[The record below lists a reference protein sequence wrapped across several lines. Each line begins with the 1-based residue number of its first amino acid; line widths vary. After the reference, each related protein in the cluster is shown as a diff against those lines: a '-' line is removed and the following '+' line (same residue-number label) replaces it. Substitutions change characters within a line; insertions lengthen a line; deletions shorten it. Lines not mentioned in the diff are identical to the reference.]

1 MKAHADDLA
10 LRAWVADATA
20 TAPSDWREVPSF
32 AVSRRMNRAYV
43 RADDAAG
50 DGECIIVVVDDREV
64 ELWRELRDGEWFSH
78 LSTFYREK
86 RSA

>member
-1 MKAHADDLA
+1 MKAHADDLT
-10 LRAWVADATA
+10 LRIWVAEATA

-32 AVSRRMNRAYV
+32 AVSRGMNRAYV

-64 ELWRELRDGEWFSH
+64 ELWREAREGDGFSR
-78 LSTFYREK
+78 LSTFRLEK